1 MTMQAIRG
9 VEREAAEDI
18 FFGQAVLIW
27 ARWFLIAAG
36 AVLVLWSFDDKDT
49 LIRGTIPIVALMAM
63 NFYLHGR
70 YLVEKPV
77 AAPLI
82 VATSLMDLIV
92 ISLLVTLWPLNEGET
107 RLDNQFFLFYYPMVI
122 GFAFVMPR
130 KLEIAYTAAAMVIYA
145 AIILLMVDLAVRPDH
160 PDYSDSIAVQVN
172 LKILLFRLIAMA
184 AVGAIANYYWRI
196 QRDRRRAAQTVTL

>member
-1 MTMQAIRG
+1 MQAIRQIDK
-9 VEREAAEDI
+9 EAAEDI

-36 AVLVLWSFDDKDT
+36 AVLVLWSFDEKDT
-49 LIRGTIPIVALMAM
+49 LIRGTIPIVGLMAM

-77 AAPLI
+77 SAPLI
-82 VATSLMDLIV
+82 VATSLMDLVV
-92 ISLLVTLWPLNEGET
+92 ISLLVAFWPLEANET

-130 KLEIAYTAAAMVIYA
+130 KVEVAYTATAILAYLVIVV
-145 AIILLMVDLAVRPDH
+145 LMVDLSVRPDH
-160 PDYSDSIAVQVN
+160 QDYSSWVATQVN
-172 LKILLFRLIAMA
+172 LKILMFRLVALG

-196 QRDRRRAAQTVTL
+196 QRERRRQALEAMS